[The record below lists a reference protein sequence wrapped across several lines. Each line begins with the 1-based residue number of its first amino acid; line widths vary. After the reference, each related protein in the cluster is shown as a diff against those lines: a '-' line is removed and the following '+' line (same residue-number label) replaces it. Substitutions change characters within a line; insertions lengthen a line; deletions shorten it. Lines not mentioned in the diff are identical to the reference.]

1 MEFGIASVAAITAL
15 CYLVGLI
22 VKASGLDD
30 KWIPVICGCCG
41 MILGICGLYLGI
53 PDFPAGDAIN
63 AAAVGTVSG
72 LAATGLNQAVK
83 QMMKD
88 NMSIGV

>member
-22 VKASGLDD
+22 VKASGLNG
-30 KWIPVICGCCG
+30 KWIPVICGMG
-41 MILGICGLYLGI
+41 GLALGICAMYLKI
-53 PDFPAGDAIN
+53 PGFPAEDVLT

-72 LAATGLNQAVK
+72 LAATGMDQTVK
-83 QMMKD
+83 QLKK
-88 NMSIGV
+88 